1 MKIERMNKGSWGK
14 VRAFFDLTTQEGF
27 TMKGFKLIEG
37 INGLFVSMPSQKGN
51 DEQYYDTI
59 WVESKQLRD
68 ELTQLAISEYN
79 NNSTS
84 MEAPQTME
92 TTSDSMENSMPES
105 MTENTEAVGSNLTD
119 SKTEEVAVSKT
130 ETFSDD
136 DIPF

>member
-59 WVESKQLRD
+59 WVESKQLRED
-68 ELTQLAISEYN
+68 LTQLAISEYN

-84 MEAPQTME
+84 MEVPPAMDAA
-92 TTSDSMENSMPES
+92 SNSMENSTPES
-105 MTENTEAVGSNLTD
+105 MTDNTEVVGSNLTD
-119 SKTEEVAVSKT
+119 NNTEEVPVAKT
-130 ETFSDD
+130 QTFSDD